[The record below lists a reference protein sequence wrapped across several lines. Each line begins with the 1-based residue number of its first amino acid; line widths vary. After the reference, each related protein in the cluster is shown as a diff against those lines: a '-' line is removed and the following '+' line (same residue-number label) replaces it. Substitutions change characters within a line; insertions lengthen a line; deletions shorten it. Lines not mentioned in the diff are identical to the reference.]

1 MQQNILSQV
10 PASGSPQDVPGS
22 RAGQSSR
29 DPDTGK
35 SRFDEVSRAEQQRM
49 EHKRLEQ
56 KRLDQKQA
64 DRREEADRL
73 QEKRAEQRAQE
84 SDNRRADEP
93 RNDRKVDKKSSDKA
107 AEKSDKTDKSEASKT
122 DGKSTENAE
131 KATEKK
137 ETASTDTETKD
148 ISAGAEIAVEDLDAA
163 MPPVT
168 FAMLQTMTG
177 AANTASGAE
186 NAVAVNS
193 QMTGKSF
200 LQGMLNG
207 QSNQPGQPAGSA
219 GKVLPP
225 GAQLTDLLSA
235 NVGSDTSRPID
246 AASLVSVPK
255 FQTALDQATQSLQPG
270 NLQAGKLT
278 AENAVPLRSYA
289 TSVDV
294 PVGQAEWGDKVM
306 GKLSF
311 LTARNMKEAEIHLTP
326 PDMGPMEVKVRM
338 HNEQAHVTVHA
349 ANPVVREQLELNS
362 HRLRD
367 MLGEQGVE
375 LGQFDVSSQSEQQTS
390 EQGDEAGTGGSGQG
404 GGALAQGDS
413 DMDEVQASH
422 LDLSWKGEVD
432 LFA

>member
-1 MQQNILSQV
+1 M
-10 PASGSPQDVPGS
+10 
-22 RAGQSSR
+22 
-29 DPDTGK
+29 
-35 SRFDEVSRAEQQRM
+35 
-49 EHKRLEQ
+49 
-56 KRLDQKQA
+56 
-64 DRREEADRL
+64 
-73 QEKRAEQRAQE
+73 
-84 SDNRRADEP
+84 
-93 RNDRKVDKKSSDKA
+93 
-107 AEKSDKTDKSEASKT
+107 
-122 DGKSTENAE
+122 
-131 KATEKK
+131 
-137 ETASTDTETKD
+137 
-148 ISAGAEIAVEDLDAA
+148 
-163 MPPVT
+163 
-168 FAMLQTMTG
+168 
-177 AANTASGAE
+177 
-186 NAVAVNS
+186 
-193 QMTGKSF
+193 
-200 LQGMLNG
+200 
-207 QSNQPGQPAGSA
+207 
-219 GKVLPP
+219 
-225 GAQLTDLLSA
+225 
-235 NVGSDTSRPID
+235 
-246 AASLVSVPK
+246 
-255 FQTALDQATQSLQPG
+255 DQAAQSLQPG

-404 GGALAQGDS
+404 GGALAQGES
-413 DMDEVQASH
+413 EMDDVQASH